1 MTTCDNDIDLLHK
14 FIKSTDTPAK
24 TSLPDDMLVH
34 LYVAG
39 ISCLMLIV
47 LVNIHRSL

>member
-14 FIKSTDTPAK
+14 FIKSTDTPSK
-24 TSLPDDMLVH
+24 TPLPDDMLVH

>member
-1 MTTCDNDIDLLHK
+1 MTTCNNDIDLLHK
-14 FIKSTDTPAK
+14 FIKSTDTPPK
-24 TSLPDDMLVH
+24 TPLPDDMLVH
-34 LYVAG
+34 LYVAS